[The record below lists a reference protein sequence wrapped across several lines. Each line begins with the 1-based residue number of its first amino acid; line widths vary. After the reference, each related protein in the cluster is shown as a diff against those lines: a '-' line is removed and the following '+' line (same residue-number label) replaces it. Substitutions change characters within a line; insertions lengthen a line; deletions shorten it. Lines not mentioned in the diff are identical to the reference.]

1 MTTSHSAPKPSHAT
15 ETDWSAFDAMSD
27 EEVIARAET
36 DADNPPLTK
45 AQRAQLKPVA
55 HVTRVRWSLR
65 LTQEQFAERFGIP
78 LGTLRDWEQQ
88 KVVPDAAAQVLLRVI
103 ALNPDLV
110 ATAARAA

>member
-1 MTTSHSAPKPSHAT
+1 
-15 ETDWSAFDAMSD
+15 MSD

>member
-1 MTTSHSAPKPSHAT
+1 MTTSHSDPKSSRPTS
-15 ETDWSAFDAMSD
+15 TDWSAFDAMSD
-27 EEVIARAET
+27 AEVVARAKA
-36 DADNPPLTK
+36 DPDNPPLTT

-55 HVTRVRWSLR
+55 EVTRLRWSLR
-65 LTQEQFAERFGIP
+65 LTQEQFAQRFGIP

-110 ATAARAA
+110 ATAAKAA

>member
-1 MTTSHSAPKPSHAT
+1 MTTSHNDPKSISRT
-15 ETDWSAFDAMSD
+15 GTDWSAFDAMSD
-27 EEVIARAET
+27 DEVIARAKT
-36 DADNPPLTK
+36 DTDNPPLTK
-45 AQRAQLKPVA
+45 PQRAQLKPVA
-55 HVTRVRWSLR
+55 AVTRLRWSLR

-110 ATAARAA
+110 AVAVKAA